1 MFVNRFLAFVSR
13 ACVFL
18 FALLVLG
25 NNLAADKSSVG
36 SLTIRNDRKECTVQ
50 PGGSNATDDA
60 VAIRAAFDECGHGGK
75 VVFLNET
82 YYVNSVLNTSGLED
96 VDIELH
102 GTLLWS
108 TDVDYWLNNSLPMG
122 YQNHTTAWIFGGHGV
137 RFQGFGYGT
146 FDGNGQ
152 VWYDF
157 AGSVSNYPHRP
168 HQLTIWETYDSVFE
182 GLRFV
187 QSQMWTMTVK
197 NSENV
202 LLQDIYVN
210 NTSENDSSARNTDGA
225 DTIYAKNITFN
236 RWHIVNGDDGIAI
249 KANSSE
255 IYIYDTI
262 FEDGQSLA
270 IGSIGQFLNWYEF
283 IENIYARNITL
294 INTRW
299 AIYLKTWTG
308 VQKGYPPNGGG
319 GGLGYMR
326 NITMESVTHVRTRGL
341 FQITQCTSY
350 NDESGDCDTSRF
362 HIGPG
367 ITFRNHTGTT
377 TATEA
382 ADLQCSADA
391 DGCDGVE
398 ISGIDVT
405 IVGSNGTVVDGY
417 ECSNVVEPTVGF
429 VCDGEEEDDGD

>member
-1 MFVNRFLAFVSR
+1 MSAGRFLALVSR
-13 ACVFL
+13 AFL
-18 FALLVLG
+18 FVFVLLVLG
-25 NNLAADKSSVG
+25 NNLAVEQDSANSILS
-36 SLTIRNDRKECTVQ
+36 TRARKECTVE

-60 VAIRAAFDECGHGGK
+60 VAIRDAFEECGRGGK

-82 YYVNSVLNTSGLED
+82 YYVNSVLNTSGLDD

-108 TDVDYWLNNSLPMG
+108 TDIDYWLNNSLPMG
-122 YQNHTTAWIFGGHGV
+122 YQNHTTAWIFGGSQV

-157 AGSVSNYPHRP
+157 AGGVSNYPHRP
-168 HQLTIWETYDSVFE
+168 HQLTIWETYDSAFE

-236 RWHIVNGDDGIAI
+236 P
-249 KANSSE
+249 NSSD
-255 IYIYDTI
+255 IFIYDTI
-262 FEDGQSLA
+262 FEDGQGLA
-270 IGSIGQFLNWYEF
+270 IGSIGQFLDWYEY
-283 IENIYARNITL
+283 IENVHAKNITL
-294 INTRW
+294 LGTR
-299 AIYLKTWTG
+299 
-308 VQKGYPPNGGG
+308 
-319 GGLGYMR
+319 
-326 NITMESVTHVRTRGL
+326 
-341 FQITQCTSY
+341 Y
-350 NDESGDCDTSRF
+350 NDESGDCDSSLF
-362 HIGPG
+362 HVGPD
-367 ITFRNHTGTT
+367 IAFRNHTGTT

-391 DGCDGVE
+391 GGCDGVE
-398 ISGIDVT
+398 IGGIDVVVVDT
-405 IVGSNGTVVDGY
+405 DGTVVGGY
-417 ECSNVVEPTVGF
+417 ECSNVLEPTGF
-429 VCDGEEEDDGD
+429 VCDDDDDDDEDEED